1 MQLRN
6 ALDGFTSRLDEA
18 EESVTWNTGSGT
30 HRATKSKKSQ
40 RQDVVYVFEKVP
52 GRQFRWCG
60 LKEDITEVNEFH
72 LEK

>member
-1 MQLRN
+1 MW
-6 ALDGFTSRLDEA
+6 SRKLNGPEGKTYVD
-18 EESVTWNTGSGT
+18 
-30 HRATKSKKSQ
+30 RATKCKKSQ
-40 RQDVVYVFEKVP
+40 RQDAVYVFEKVP

>member
-1 MQLRN
+1 M
-6 ALDGFTSRLDEA
+6 D
-18 EESVTWNTGSGT
+18 
-30 HRATKSKKSQ
+30 RATKSKKSQ

-60 LKEDITEVNEFH
+60 LKEDIREVNEFH

>member
-30 HRATKSKKSQ
+30 HRATKSKKG
-40 RQDVVYVFEKVP
+40 F
-52 GRQFRWCG
+52 
-60 LKEDITEVNEFH
+60 
-72 LEK
+72 